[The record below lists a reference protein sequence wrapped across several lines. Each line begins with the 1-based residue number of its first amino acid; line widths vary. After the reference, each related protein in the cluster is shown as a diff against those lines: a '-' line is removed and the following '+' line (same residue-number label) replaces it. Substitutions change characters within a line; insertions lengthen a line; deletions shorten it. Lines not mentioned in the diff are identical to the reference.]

1 MFKELNRLQR
11 RSLFQM
17 FLSAVVNTLI
27 YFVAVVT
34 GIACLL
40 IGQNIVAIVIFS
52 LLLVR
57 VVLDIRANK
66 EISKI
71 QEVINSLMQMTE
83 NLVPNQ

>member
-1 MFKELNRLQR
+1 MFKELSKMQR
-11 RSLFQM
+11 RSLFQI
-17 FLSAVVNTLI
+17 FLSTLTNLII

-57 VVLDIRANK
+57 VMLDIRANK
-66 EISKI
+66 EIAKI
-71 QEVINSLMQMTE
+71 QEVINSLIQMTE

>member
-1 MFKELNRLQR
+1 MFKELSKMQR
-11 RSLFQM
+11 RSLFQI
-17 FLSAVVNTLI
+17 FLSTLTNLLI

-57 VVLDIRANK
+57 VMLDIRANK
-66 EISKI
+66 EIAKI
-71 QEVINSLMQMTE
+71 QEVINSLIQMTE

>member
-1 MFKELNRLQR
+1 MFKELSKMQR
-11 RSLFQM
+11 RSLFQI
-17 FLSAVVNTLI
+17 FLSTLTNLLI

-57 VVLDIRANK
+57 VMLDIRANK
-66 EISKI
+66 EIAKI